1 MKKLG
6 KRKNIIIIISVIIV
20 ILIIALIVGK
30 GEEIKEYSSIDVER
44 SDLIQ
49 SVNETGSVTAE
60 TDIRYGWEVS
70 GRIVDIKKKAGDE
83 VKKGDIVAFLAGG
96 KQQARLNEAFAAYR
110 SAQAKLNLE
119 ITGVSNEEKRK
130 AEASVTQ
137 AEAGLT
143 QARAQKEKTVA
154 KVQLDIDNA
163 QKALEDA
170 KNDLQLVEGGLNS
183 QLVKNS
189 YNDLLNTLKSAIN
202 KLDETL
208 TESDNILGV
217 DNIFA
222 NDEFQNV
229 LGIESGGSLQT
240 AISSYNTA
248 KLIKQTADSNVIQLT
263 EDTPQSDI
271 DSAAIVVQSAL
282 TTMQTHL
289 FNTQQVL
296 NGTIPVGNLSQSEL
310 ETLQANITTARTTI
324 NTSQTNTTG
333 DIQAVQ
339 NAKNSLF
346 SFEIAYTK
354 AELTLENTI
363 RQGDADKIIAD
374 ATIQTEEAKL
384 AQAQASYDLLI
395 APPRNVDIASLQ
407 ADVNRQGAN
416 VQALQD
422 DVNKTKLI
430 ALADGII
437 ANLNIE
443 VGENVTANQEVITL
457 ISSQLTIE
465 VDVSESDIAKVS
477 IGDNVN
483 ITLDAFGDDTIF
495 NGSVVSVEP
504 GETEISGVI
513 YYKTDIVLEEITEVD
528 VRSGMTANIDII
540 TNMKEQALT
549 VPQRAIIKKDGKQIV
564 RILTNEKTGEFFE
577 REVVSGIRGDAGQ
590 TEIISGIE
598 EGEKI
603 ITFIKE

>member
-495 NGSVVSVEP
+495 N
-504 GETEISGVI
+504 
-513 YYKTDIVLEEITEVD
+513 
-528 VRSGMTANIDII
+528 
-540 TNMKEQALT
+540 
-549 VPQRAIIKKDGKQIV
+549 
-564 RILTNEKTGEFFE
+564 
-577 REVVSGIRGDAGQ
+577 
-590 TEIISGIE
+590 
-598 EGEKI
+598 
-603 ITFIKE
+603 